1 MKIYDFTQPE
11 LDVFRE
17 KCNFDDDE
25 LRCFELKA
33 KHKSI
38 VQIAMEMNISE
49 PQVSKLT
56 KRIMNKIIRV
66 I

>member
-1 MKIYDFTQPE
+1 MKLYDFTQPE

-17 KCNFDDDE
+17 KCNFTEDE
-25 LRCFELKA
+25 LECFELKA

-38 VQIAMEMNISE
+38 VQISMEMHISE

-56 KRIMNKIIRV
+56 RRIKNKILRV
-66 I
+66 L

>member
-11 LDVFRE
+11 LDIFRE
-17 KCNFDDDE
+17 KCNFDEDE
-25 LRCFELKA
+25 LQCFELKA

-38 VQIAMEMNISE
+38 IQISQIMNISE

-56 KRIMNKIIRV
+56 KRIKNKIIR
-66 I
+66 II